1 MGGLKNITGKEM
13 ENVLYPFFW
22 QHGEDHAVLAEYME
36 KIAGCGMKGVCIEAR
51 PHPDF
56 VGEGWWSD
64 LDLILGKAK
73 DLGMKMWI
81 LDDSHFPTGF
91 ANGKVKE
98 CYPQY
103 LKWYL
108 DMRRYDVQGPV
119 KGARIDFRMLK
130 GRPWDKPDFSEKIL
144 GVYFAKRKNQRNE
157 DGDPIL
163 AETVVDITDQMDME
177 KRLLT
182 LDIPDG
188 AYSIFVVYQTRKG
201 GEEATKDYL
210 NPLIKEATQVLI
222 DEVYEPHYR
231 HYKEEFGKTIQGFFS
246 DEPRFGNIKGTEG
259 RIGSAM
265 VLPWR
270 EGLEKKLGFEAK
282 YLPLL
287 WVKADGEE
295 SQIRLKYMDTVT
307 RLYNENFTKVI
318 GDWCRAHGVWYLGHT
333 IEDNGAHAR
342 LGYGTGHYFRG
353 QEDMDFAGIDV
364 IGGQVVPGMNYHH
377 DAFNTG
383 GSNGEFYHYAL
394 AKLGTSAAHLD
405 PKKKGR
411 TMCEAFGAYGWNEG
425 LKTMKWIADHL
436 LVRGV
441 NYIVPHAFDP
451 KAFPDFDCP
460 PHFYAHG
467 KNPQFRYFPVFT
479 SYVNRVAS
487 LFRDGTHP
495 AKVGLF
501 YPAELEWMGAY
512 MPVEKPARILTENQI
527 SFDIV
532 SLDYLKSAEI
542 KDGCYTING
551 QTMEALVIPYGEFYP
566 EDLISIVERM
576 EACGVKILCLEAK
589 PEGVKG
595 EVIALE
601 ELGEGLDEYRGI
613 RCGEKQPDLVLGEYL
628 QNGRKYYM
636 MFNENIGQDIRTSVE
651 IPGGGYVYRYDAFAD
666 TITPAS
672 HEMDLCLAPYESA
685 IFVVSG
691 TELACTGETVPEA
704 VLRGCGPA
712 DSNGTKGNEPDSGA
726 AVSGSADNCADR
738 RKYEVK
744 ELPEKW
750 SVKFADSMSY
760 PQWTDE
766 VPATGLDCVQQIE
779 GWDNKCGTLRYETK
793 LEAEAG
799 KETVLDLGEVFETA
813 EVFVNGRSAGVR
825 LCRPY
830 RFDLT
835 GFLKEGENELA
846 IEVTNTLGTQVRDVL
861 SHYLIME
868 PFGVQGPA
876 GLLVRDKK

>member
-22 QHGEDHAVLAEYME
+22 QHGEDHAVLAEYMD
-36 KIAGCGMKGVCIEAR
+36 KIADCGMKGVCIEAR

-56 VGEGWWSD
+56 VGDGWWSD
-64 LDLILGKAK
+64 MDLIIEKAHE
-73 DLGMKMWI
+73 LGMKLWI

-103 LKWYL
+103 LKKYL
-108 DMRRYDVQGPV
+108 DMRRFDVQGPIR
-119 KGARIDFRMLK
+119 GARVDFQLLK
-130 GRPWDKPDFSEKIL
+130 GRPWDKPDNSEEIF
-144 GVYFAKRKNQRNE
+144 GVYLAKRRNQRN
-157 DGDPIL
+157 DAGDPVL
-163 AETVVDITDQMDME
+163 AETFTDITDRMDME
-177 KRLLT
+177 KRILK
-182 LDIPDG
+182 LDVPAG

-201 GEEATKDYL
+201 GEESTKDYL
-210 NPLIKEATQVLI
+210 NPLVKEATQVLI
-222 DEVYEPHYR
+222 DEVYEAHYR
-231 HYKEEFGKTIQGFFS
+231 HYKDEFGTTIQGFFS
-246 DEPRFGNIKGTEG
+246 DEPRFGNVKGTEG
-259 RIGSAM
+259 RIGTDM

-270 EGLEKKLGFEAK
+270 EGLEKELGFEAK

-287 WVKADGEE
+287 WVNADGEE

-318 GDWCRAHGVWYLGHT
+318 GDWCRARGVDYLGHT

-342 LGYGTGHYFRG
+342 LGYGTGHFFRG
-353 QEDMDFAGIDV
+353 QEGMDFSGIDV

-479 SYVNRVAS
+479 SYVNRIAS
-487 LFRDGTHP
+487 LFRGGSHP
-495 AKVGLF
+495 AKVGVF
-501 YPAELEWMGAY
+501 YPAELEWMGTY
-512 MPVEKPARILTENQI
+512 MPVEKPARVLTEHQI

-532 SLDYLKSAEI
+532 SLDYLKTAEI
-542 KDGCYTING
+542 GDGCYTING
-551 QTMEALVIPYGEFYP
+551 QTMEVLAVPYGEHYP
-566 EDLISIVERM
+566 AELTELLARLADS
-576 EACGVKILCLEAK
+576 GVKVICLDGK
-589 PEGVKG
+589 PEGAEG
-595 EVIALE
+595 EVIGLDQ
-601 ELGEGLDEYRGI
+601 LGECLKEYCGI
-613 RCGEKQPDLVLGEYL
+613 ICGEEQPDLVLGEYL
-628 QNGRKYYM
+628 QDSRKYYM
-636 MFNENIGQDIRTSVE
+636 MFNENIGQDVCTSVE
-651 IPGGGYVYRYDAFAD
+651 IPGEGYVYRYDAFAD
-666 TITPAS
+666 TLTPAS
-672 HEMDLCLAPYESA
+672 HEVDLCLAPYESA
-685 IFVVSG
+685 VFVVSE
-691 TELACTGETVPEA
+691 TELECTGEACGQITERNSGKYGERELTEVWTV
-704 VLRGCGPA
+704 RYA
-712 DSNGTKGNEPDSGA
+712 DS
-726 AVSGSADNCADR
+726 
-738 RKYEVK
+738 
-744 ELPEKW
+744 L
-750 SVKFADSMSY
+750 SY
-760 PQWTDE
+760 PDWTDE
-766 VPATGLDCVQQIE
+766 VPLTGLDCVENIA

-793 LEAEAG
+793 LDASAG
-799 KETVLDLGEVFETA
+799 EETILDLGETYETA
-813 EVFVNGRSAGVR
+813 EVFVNGKSAGVR
-825 LCRPY
+825 ICKPY

-835 GFLKEGENELA
+835 GLLQDGENDLA
-846 IEVTNTLGTQVRDVL
+846 VEVTNTLGTAVRDAL
-861 SHYLIME
+861 SHYLVIE

-876 GLLVRDKK
+876 RLLVRDKK